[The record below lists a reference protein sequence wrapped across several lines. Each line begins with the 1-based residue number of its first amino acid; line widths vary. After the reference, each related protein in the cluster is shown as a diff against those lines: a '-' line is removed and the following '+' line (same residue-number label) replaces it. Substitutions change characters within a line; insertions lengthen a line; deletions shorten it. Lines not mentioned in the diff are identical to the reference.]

1 MEIFVF
7 KLVNKLRKTI
17 DIALILT
24 AWQGSCLENE
34 LISKSNQSFLILPRL
49 LQISAEIYF

>member
-17 DIALILT
+17 DIALVLT

-34 LISKSNQSFLILPRL
+34 LSKSNQSFLILLRL